1 MTRQALDAERA
12 HLAGLL
18 EAIQRCVYAN
28 ATRFLRFS
36 RKALG
41 ILPLHGDFAE
51 EFTAIVGDLDL
62 LI

>member
-18 EAIQRCVYAN
+18 EAIQRCVY
-28 ATRFLRFS
+28 FL
-36 RKALG
+36 G
-41 ILPLHGDFAE
+41 
-51 EFTAIVGDLDL
+51 LDL